1 MMLLRTI
8 VWGLYFVGALIV
20 LTPQMLRA
28 KRLKEAGDE
37 AGCRQIVDKY
47 VRMWMST
54 LMRIAGCEVTVKG
67 LENIPQDRAVVF
79 TPNHQGDYDIPI
91 ML

>member
-8 VWGLYFVGALIV
+8 VWALYFVGALLV

-28 KRLKEAGDE
+28 KRLKQAGDE
-37 AGCRQIVDKY
+37 AGCRAIVDKY

-54 LMRIAGCEVTVKG
+54 LMRIAGCEVTG
-67 LENIPQDRAVVF
+67 SPF
-79 TPNHQGDYDIPI
+79 TSKVNFPTVP
-91 ML
+91 L